1 MKTIFCAKGLYI
13 ACGVLLCAIGILFL
27 VCPDTML
34 RILCVIL
41 GAIMLLFAG
50 AKIVGYLSKDPYGLA
65 FQFDLAMG
73 IFVAVLGIAFILHRE
88 PTVAAIASK
97 VGLFVLIDAA
107 FKAQTAIDAKK
118 FGMRAWWLILV
129 ASLLAAATS
138 IVLLFFQE
146 EPARVLRILIGVVLI
161 VDGAQNLY
169 NTFYTVR
176 VLRDLRKERFV
187 SVLEDKK

>member
-1 MKTIFCAKGLYI
+1 MLIFAS
-13 ACGVLLCAIGILFL
+13 
-27 VCPDTML
+27 
-34 RILCVIL
+34 
-41 GAIMLLFAG
+41 

-73 IFVAVLGIAFILHRE
+73 IVVAVLGVAFILRRE
-88 PTVAAIASK
+88 PTITAIASN

-129 ASLLAAATS
+129 AALLAAAAS
-138 IVLLFFQE
+138 IILLFFQE
-146 EPARVLRILIGVVLI
+146 EAVHVLTILVGVALI

-187 SVLEDKK
+187 SVLEDDN